1 MDLFFESYFKNDMCV
16 LLTFDDGLK
25 SQYENALEILEKY
38 NIKAIFFIP
47 TKIIEL
53 KSKEEMEFFSIKNI
67 H

>member
-1 MDLFFESYFKNDMCV
+1 MCV